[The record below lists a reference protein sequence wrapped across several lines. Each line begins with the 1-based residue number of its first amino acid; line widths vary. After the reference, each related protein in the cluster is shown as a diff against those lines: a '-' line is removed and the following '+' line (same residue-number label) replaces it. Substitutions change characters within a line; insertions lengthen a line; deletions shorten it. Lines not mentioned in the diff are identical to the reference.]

1 MLISRLC
8 FCRSRLPPPA
18 SLFPLFAV
26 LTLAVAACVVDS
38 SNKQTTADT
47 THAGPVV
54 TVTPVNGGNGGMREK
69 IRWIL
74 SPDRHALLVVDDPV
88 GIENDPIPNAFFFG
102 DEAREF
108 QVQMDS
114 VWDVVPSPDWKS
126 LAFGRAYTIQTGP
139 DNAETN
145 LLPEVSR
152 RTSIDTL
159 TLRTASFPTSGMVN
173 TRGVAQPGVIRIPSN
188 PRQAGAADSA
198 APRLFPV
205 ARGWRVRWTA
215 DGTTLALGNNPS
227 KSDDDEVS
235 QAWSALDPASGALHG
250 SLPSNASLYE
260 PAFTNGPTFELS
272 TPVAIDKSPPITVTH
287 DGKSFSIESTRGVI
301 TISEAGPNAQKSQRV
316 IGAGIALAATAGG
329 RYVLALAPK
338 AKPVAHGM
346 TVEPVVYT
354 VTW

>member
-1 MLISRLC
+1 MLISRLR
-8 FCRSRLPPPA
+8 FFRSRFPLPA
-18 SLFPLFAV
+18 SRFPLFLFPLF
-26 LTLAVAACVVDS
+26 LAACVVDS
-38 SNKQTTADT
+38 SNKETTADT

-54 TVTPVNGGNGGMREK
+54 TVTPVNTGNGGMMEA

-88 GIENDPIPNAFFFG
+88 AIESDPIPDAFFFG
-102 DEAREF
+102 DEARQF

-126 LAFGRAYTIQTGP
+126 LAFGRAYTTQTGP
-139 DNAETN
+139 EGEVN

-159 TLRTASFPTSGMVN
+159 TLRGASFPTSGMIGM
-173 TRGVAQPGVIRIPSN
+173 RGVAQPGVIRIPDD

-198 APRLFPV
+198 APKLFPV
-205 ARGWRVRWTA
+205 TRGWRVRWTA
-215 DGTTLALGNNPS
+215 DGTTIALGNNPS
-227 KSDDDEVS
+227 KSDDDEPS
-235 QAWSALDPASGALHG
+235 QTWSALDPSTGALHG

-260 PAFTNGPTFELS
+260 PAFTTGPTFALS
-272 TPVAIDKSPPITVTH
+272 SPVSIDKSPPITVTR
-287 DGKSFSIESTRGVI
+287 DGKNFSIESARGVI
-301 TISEAGPNAQKSQRV
+301 TIRETGANAQQSQRV

-338 AKPVAHGM
+338 AKPIPHGM

-354 VTW
+354 VAW

>member
-1 MLISRLC
+1 
-8 FCRSRLPPPA
+8 
-18 SLFPLFAV
+18 
-26 LTLAVAACVVDS
+26 
-38 SNKQTTADT
+38 
-47 THAGPVV
+47 
-54 TVTPVNGGNGGMREK
+54 
-69 IRWIL
+69 
-74 SPDRHALLVVDDPV
+74 
-88 GIENDPIPNAFFFG
+88 
-102 DEAREF
+102 
-108 QVQMDS
+108 
-114 VWDVVPSPDWKS
+114 
-126 LAFGRAYTIQTGP
+126 
-139 DNAETN
+139 
-145 LLPEVSR
+145 
-152 RTSIDTL
+152 
-159 TLRTASFPTSGMVN
+159 MVN